1 VVAGTF
7 VRVALP
13 AGEGIE
19 AHVAEICDRESAL
32 SLEYWQRKSLEVVLL
47 AEDVP
52 PEFDLVYDPAQH
64 IGCKGTT
71 FLSLIARMAQKF

>member
-1 VVAGTF
+1 M
-7 VRVALP
+7 ALP
-13 AGEGIE
+13 IGEGAE
-19 AHVAEICDRESAL
+19 AYVAEVCDRQPAL
-32 SLEYWQRKSLEVVLL
+32 SLEYRQRKSLEVVLL

-52 PEFDLVYDPAQH
+52 PEFDLVYEPAKH